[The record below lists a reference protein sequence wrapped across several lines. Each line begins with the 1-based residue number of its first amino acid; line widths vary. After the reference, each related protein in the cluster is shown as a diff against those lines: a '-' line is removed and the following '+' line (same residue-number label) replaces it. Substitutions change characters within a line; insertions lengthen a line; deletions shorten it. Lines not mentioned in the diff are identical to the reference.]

1 LHPPQFFTILYKTSS
16 NPHYT
21 GTRAI
26 GARKGVSLMK
36 AKDPIARALWTN
48 ARKYLPL
55 SAASFAI
62 VLCSQGILLIPAL
75 IMQRVLDTLI
85 PAGDVRG
92 IIWNTVFFVLI
103 PLLAAVGQA
112 FYQYY
117 SAVKGRAYGHDLN
130 QRIIDRILSQPMS
143 YHDKNPSGELAA
155 QATRDT
161 MGYVLLWTKD
171 IPEMLAS
178 SLVALI
184 SLVLI
189 FRLNVYVGLSQVL
202 FVPLVLLPPKL
213 VGKVVSRNA
222 EAMFGT
228 LAKIR
233 ALVQEAF
240 RGVRYVKLMGL
251 QDMLLQKYKHLF
263 LSVSELFGRT
273 AAAETLLGPIASQ
286 VLSSL
291 FLGIGFV
298 LGAMLIIRGSFT
310 AGGLLAFVTLAP
322 RMHAGLTNM
331 LHTNI
336 KYFKQVGEYR
346 HLFEYLQLPGERTGG
361 LTPDSFLA
369 HSLAAENVSFSYEE
383 DGKQVLKGFSL
394 RLNRGQW
401 LGIEGATG
409 AGKTTALNL
418 LLLLYPPTSG
428 RIVLDGVD
436 CAAIDRAWYL
446 SHIAV
451 VGQHPFLF
459 TGTVR
464 DNLRYASPQADDQ
477 AMWAALDEVLLG
489 DLLRGTEQQLD
500 LNAGEDGGLLSGG
513 EKQRLSL
520 AMALLSGRPLLVLD
534 EATSNLDADTE
545 AHIRAIIKKRAD
557 EGLTVLSI
565 SHRAAFHQ
573 QADQVVRV
581 GGKA

>member
-1 LHPPQFFTILYKTSS
+1 
-16 NPHYT
+16 
-21 GTRAI
+21 
-26 GARKGVSLMK
+26 
-36 AKDPIARALWTN
+36 
-48 ARKYLPL
+48 
-55 SAASFAI
+55 
-62 VLCSQGILLIPAL
+62 
-75 IMQRVLDTLI
+75 
-85 PAGDVRG
+85 
-92 IIWNTVFFVLI
+92 
-103 PLLAAVGQA
+103 
-112 FYQYY
+112 
-117 SAVKGRAYGHDLN
+117 
-130 QRIIDRILSQPMS
+130 MS
-143 YHDKNPSGELAA
+143 YHDKTPAA
-155 QATRDT
+155 SCCAATRDT
-161 MGYVLLWTKD
+161 MGYVLLWTRTSRMLLLAGGAD
-171 IPEMLAS
+171 IAG
-178 SLVALI
+178 ADI
-184 SLVLI
+184 
-189 FRLNVYVGLSQVL
+189 RLNACGYAAVCAAGAAAQ
-202 FVPLVLLPPKL
+202 L

-222 EAMFGT
+222 EAMFG
-228 LAKIR
+228 ASQDR

-298 LGAMLIIRGSFT
+298 LGAMLIIRGGFT

-361 LTPDSFLA
+361 LTPGSFLA

-383 DGKQVLKGFSL
+383 DGKQVLQDFSL

-459 TGTVR
+459 TGSVR
-464 DNLRYASPQADDQ
+464 DNLRYASPQAG
-477 AMWAALDEVLLG
+477 AMWAALA
-489 DLLRGTEQQLD
+489 RCCW
-500 LNAGEDGGLLSGG
+500 
-513 EKQRLSL
+513 
-520 AMALLSGRPLLVLD
+520 
-534 EATSNLDADTE
+534 ATCC
-545 AHIRAIIKKRAD
+545 
-557 EGLTVLSI
+557 
-565 SHRAAFHQ
+565 AAPSSSWT
-573 QADQVVRV
+573 
-581 GGKA
+581 